1 MFGKTRVSQSIL
13 DAVNSVIG
21 EEPVVEN
28 KKPITMLSEKEQI
41 TPETLK
47 GQILKKKD
55 DKKASVGKSAIAM
68 AAESKKR
75 MLADDDLD
83 ETGFHMAAHAAKKSG
98 ASQFEF
104 QGKKYP
110 VTAKSHTEEYELDE
124 DGNCVTPMK
133 AKNIA
138 KKEVKGHE
146 KEMHK
151 ESMTFKERLLE
162 KSVSTKQART
172 MAAAAHNPSFAK
184 KVGIPQDV
192 AKDFNK
198 ADKGTKMLSK
208 AMKGEE
214 VELDEMGDNSALY
227 NQSAKTSAA
236 KLNALK
242 SSQKT
247 FDFEKKQ
254 GLKAKANMTHEETEV
269 TESLKDVAKKILSKV
284 GHPDDKGMRKDLQ
297 KKVGVPQTGEK
308 PMKKEE
314 FEYVYEANIEP
325 TAAKSRTHIG
335 NLSHPIVNSVN
346 HPKSGKEIGLITK
359 QPDGKYHAFHSAAKP
374 AHAQSGTFDNKDKAH
389 QFVRD
394 AHAKAIKS
402 GTLKDKFLNKEEV
415 EGVEEA
421 MRPGFDYQAAA
432 KEAQQRKAAGYERS
446 GPYSWK
452 KTKTEKPEEK
462 KTQKEEVEQMYE
474 DERDPTDDVVKKILK
489 NREKYAKRNVTGES
503 DPTDIAVSQILKNR
517 EKNAKLKKKTQKEE
531 VEDMEEGVVGNLINR
546 GKEAWH
552 THKANKQFDKIGAE
566 HDKIS
571 AGKTDPKIGKE
582 RMDAMQARIRH
593 HGDKAQAARL
603 ARTGSTLS
611 KHSSYGGDQDI
622 LNRQKLRQKG
632 MAEDV
637 GLDEN
642 AFTDYKTDKKPSI
655 FSPKSHTAKKTEKGT
670 MYTKNWSKKD
680 MEHKDDD
687 KMKKEAVDKEVEKH
701 VRVDGETDM
710 NTKTVD
716 MLRGRVKVSADYHN
730 KSKSYKVA
738 MPVGEE
744 MEHDDEKED
753 KALVKK
759 MVKKDALKKTDESF
773 KGPEAGSGVG
783 DHPFVTSE
791 AKPLKNARELA
802 KKTIARLKNEM
813 LGKIS
818 N

>member
-28 KKPITMLSEKEQI
+28 KKPKTMLSEEIVDFNIDPHTGQMIEVPDLLVSGYERKLGNKQVVMIEEEPTI

-55 DKKASVGKSAIAM
+55 DKKSSLGKSAIAM
-68 AAESKKR
+68 TAEAKKR

-214 VELDEMGDNSALY
+214 VEMDDGTLNELSSDLLKRSAEVAKNKSKQALDPKVHDTLGGGYSNPLSRHYDSVA
-227 NQSAKTSAA
+227 Q
-236 KLNALK
+236 KLKDRASNV
-242 SSQKT
+242 
-247 FDFEKKQ
+247 EKKDAIKKVASPATMRKV
-254 GLKAKANMTHEETEV
+254 GIKEEEV

-297 KKVGVPQTGEK
+297 KKMGMPQTGMK
-308 PMKKEE
+308 PKKEEFELDETTGITDYNPKSQGGTRKELLAMYAKSGNPKHAEAARKAGATQSELKMASASMKKEE

-432 KEAQQRKAAGYERS
+432 KETQQRKAAGYERS

-452 KTKTEKPEEK
+452 KTKPEEK
-462 KTQKEEVEQMYE
+462 KTQKEE
-474 DERDPTDDVVKKILK
+474 
-489 NREKYAKRNVTGES
+489 
-503 DPTDIAVSQILKNR
+503 
-517 EKNAKLKKKTQKEE
+517 
-531 VEDMEEGVVGNLINR
+531 
-546 GKEAWH
+546 
-552 THKANKQFDKIGAE
+552 AE
-566 HDKIS
+566 
-571 AGKTDPKIGKE
+571 
-582 RMDAMQARIRH
+582 
-593 HGDKAQAARL
+593 
-603 ARTGSTLS
+603 
-611 KHSSYGGDQDI
+611 
-622 LNRQKLRQKG
+622 
-632 MAEDV
+632 
-637 GLDEN
+637 LDEN
-642 AFTDYKTDKKPSI
+642 AFTDYKTDKRPSI
-655 FSPKSHTAKKTEKGT
+655 FAPKSHTPKKTEKGT

-687 KMKKEAVDKEVEKH
+687 KMKKEAVDKEAEKH

-710 NTKTVD
+710 KTKTVD
-716 MLRGRVKVSADYHN
+716 MLRGRVKVPADYHN

-759 MVKKDALKKTDESF
+759 MVKKDALKKEQVEEAF

-802 KKTIARLKNEM
+802 KKTMARLKNEM

>member
-1 MFGKTRVSQSIL
+1 MFGKSKISKSMI

-28 KKPITMLSEKEQI
+28 KKPAMLSEEIYDFNIDPHTGKMKPVKDLLVSGYERPVGKKQVVMI
-41 TPETLK
+41 EEEPEVSPETLR
-47 GQILKKKD
+47 GIILKKKD
-55 DKKASVGKSAIAM
+55 NKKAELGKSSIAM
-68 AAESKKR
+68 ATESKKK
-75 MLADDDLD
+75 MLADDELD

-98 ASQFEF
+98 ATQFEF

-124 DGNCVTPMK
+124 EGNCVTPMK

-208 AMKGEE
+208 AMSEE
-214 VELDEMGDNSALY
+214 MEELDEISKERATAAYVARMGRDDKDNDAKAL
-227 NQSAKTSAA
+227 KTITHIGNKHGVKGVARAA
-236 KLNALK
+236 KAADKEYGLNDKNNPRKA
-242 SSQKT
+242 
-247 FDFEKKQ
+247 FVKQ
-254 GLKAKANMTHEETEV
+254 VMSGTKNEEVEV

-314 FEYVYEANIEP
+314 VEYVYEANIQP
-325 TAAKSRTHIG
+325 TTESKTHIG

-374 AHAQSGTFDNKDKAH
+374 AHAQSDTFDNKDKAH

-402 GTLKDKFLNKEEV
+402 GTLKDKFLKKEEV

-452 KTKTEKPEEK
+452 KTKPEEK
-462 KTQKEEVEQMYE
+462 KTQKEE
-474 DERDPTDDVVKKILK
+474 
-489 NREKYAKRNVTGES
+489 
-503 DPTDIAVSQILKNR
+503 
-517 EKNAKLKKKTQKEE
+517 
-531 VEDMEEGVVGNLINR
+531 
-546 GKEAWH
+546 
-552 THKANKQFDKIGAE
+552 AE
-566 HDKIS
+566 
-571 AGKTDPKIGKE
+571 
-582 RMDAMQARIRH
+582 
-593 HGDKAQAARL
+593 
-603 ARTGSTLS
+603 
-611 KHSSYGGDQDI
+611 
-622 LNRQKLRQKG
+622 
-632 MAEDV
+632 
-637 GLDEN
+637 LDEN

-655 FSPKSHTAKKTEKGT
+655 FAPKSHSAKKTEKGT

-680 MEHKDDD
+680 MEHKDDE
-687 KMKKEAVDKEVEKH
+687 KVKKEAVDREHEKH

-716 MLRGRVKVSADYHN
+716 GLRGRMKVPADYHN

-738 MPVGEE
+738 LTVGEE
-744 MEHDDEKED
+744 TTHDDEAED

-759 MVKKDALKKTDESF
+759 MVKKDALKKTDEAF

-783 DHPFVTSE
+783 DHPFVTAE

-802 KKTIARLKNEM
+802 KKTMNRLKNEM
-813 LGKIS
+813 LGKIA